1 MRNNNIL
8 CWMTAS
14 GLVMMSG
21 VESLQMVSR
30 PAMMRLSHGN
40 NDYQTTSSCGSGF
53 TSHSCK
59 AMGTKRVTRKSASAN
74 RLVMYEPN
82 NPKDEEDV
90 SSVWSALATTEN
102 WISQTLS
109 NPKSGSSNPYSRKE
123 VSYVCETSKDTTSIV
138 AGVFRHVK
146 EAREIGEQH
155 AQEYSGVKMDRSTT
169 LRQTQ
174 VVVIPW
180 CAELDEY
187 PNFQGTLEAI
197 NSARRNARDLYTL
210 TDHDDADSPAS
221 NWS

>member
-1 MRNNNIL
+1 MAAN
-8 CWMTAS
+8 
-14 GLVMMSG
+14 GLLMMSC

-30 PAMMRLSHGN
+30 PGMMRYSHGI
-40 NDYQTTSSCGSGF
+40 NDYKIASSCGSGF

-59 AMGTKRVTRKSASAN
+59 YMSTKRVTRKNGNAN

-109 NPKSGSSNPYSRKE
+109 NPKLGSSNPYSRKE
-123 VSYVCETSKDTTSIV
+123 VSYVCETSKDTASIV

-146 EAREIGEQH
+146 EARETGEQH
-155 AQEYSGVKMDRSTT
+155 AQENCQLEKDRSTT

-187 PNFQGTLEAI
+187 HTFQGTLEAI

-210 TDHDDADSPAS
+210 TDQDKADSPAS